1 MNVECLAQMT
11 DRHRGALN
19 MPAWPPRPPGAV
31 PGGLSRLRPFPGHS
45 LLLRALDN
53 LVIDVRKVFNKRHL
67 EIQMLQIATDD
78 IKDDC
83 TARMSQ
89 MTLIVDRDAADV
101 HPHPAGL
108 ERRKTLLAA
117 GHGIENFK
125 RAHWKPICW
134 SE

>member
-1 MNVECLAQMT
+1 MFRGFRLKGRQPHTQPSHIAMVGINVTAG
-11 DRHRGALN
+11 DRL
-19 MPAWPPRPPGAV
+19 
-31 PGGLSRLRPFPGHS
+31 PGHS

-53 LVIDVRKVFNKRHL
+53 LVIDVCKVFNKRYL

-83 TARMSQ
+83 AARMSQ
-89 MTLIVDRDAADV
+89 MTLIVDRDAANV

-108 ERRKTLLAA
+108 ERRKKLLAA

-125 RAHWKPICW
+125 RAHWK
-134 SE
+134 